1 MIDFKHVIKM
11 VSIETLLYIIKDGK
25 VLLILKKKGLGC
37 GFYNGVGGKVEPN
50 ETVEQAVIREC
61 KEEVGITPKN
71 IRWMGLLEFYNDSRL
86 YGYVYVFVTN
96 EFEGTPIETDEA
108 KPFWFDIKE
117 IPYDK
122 MWEDDRFWLPLVLS
136 GKRILGRFWFE
147 DNWKRLVKREV
158 YVLEKVTYE

>member
-1 MIDFKHVIKM
+1 M
-11 VSIETLLYIIKDGK
+11 VSIETLLYIIKDSK
-25 VLLILKKKGLGC
+25 VLLILKKKGLGH

-50 ETVEQAVIREC
+50 ETVEQAVVREC
-61 KEEVGITPKN
+61 KEEIGVTPKN
-71 IRWMGLLEFYNDSRL
+71 VRWMGLLEFHNDGRL
-86 YGYVYVFVTN
+86 YGYVYVFMTN

-122 MWEDDRFWLPLVLS
+122 MWEDDRFWLPLILN
-136 GKRILGRFWFE
+136 GKKILGRFWFE

-158 YVLEKVTYE
+158 YVLKKTTYE

>member
-1 MIDFKHVIKM
+1 M
-11 VSIETLLYIIKDGK
+11 L
-25 VLLILKKKGLGC
+25 
-37 GFYNGVGGKVEPN
+37 
-50 ETVEQAVIREC
+50 
-61 KEEVGITPKN
+61 N
-71 IRWMGLLEFYNDSRL
+71 I
-86 YGYVYVFVTN
+86 V
-96 EFEGTPIETDEA
+96 ETDEA